1 MIYILALCMVVLFVA
16 AVLVLVRLTRGPSSL
31 ERMVA
36 VDFMTSVLI
45 GAVAVL
51 AALTRREDLLALFV
65 ALSLIGFVGSMTL
78 ARFILPVDQ
87 DAKRILTRDEERRHD
102 AALAA
107 RNDDAAPVHDV
118 DADMK
123 DVTEAGPMH
132 GGATAVE
139 RRTP

>member
-1 MIYILALCMVVLFVA
+1 MTYILALCMVILFVA

-51 AALTRREDLLALFV
+51 AALTRREDLLALFI

-102 AALAA
+102 AA

-118 DADMK
+118 DADTK